1 MIMLKIGLQLSFISF
16 IIEYKFLKI
25 SIVMLIIE
33 KVESLETSVASEINV
48 MLLLPSNSAESITD

>member
-1 MIMLKIGLQLSFISF
+1 MLKIGLQLSFISF

-25 SIVMLIIE
+25 SIIMLIIE

>member
-25 SIVMLIIE
+25 SIVMLIIG